1 MVGEIIQTIWNKVP
15 ILHGNMVVLQPN
27 LQATKSFVILVIE
40 NYQGSMTCTIISSY
54 DKFVISI
61 KILQFPLALITQWGH
76 IIMQQTY
83 FG

>member
-40 NYQGSMTCTIISSY
+40 NYQGSMTYTIISPY

-61 KILQFPLALITQWGH
+61 RILQFPLALITQ
-76 IIMQQTY
+76 
-83 FG
+83 